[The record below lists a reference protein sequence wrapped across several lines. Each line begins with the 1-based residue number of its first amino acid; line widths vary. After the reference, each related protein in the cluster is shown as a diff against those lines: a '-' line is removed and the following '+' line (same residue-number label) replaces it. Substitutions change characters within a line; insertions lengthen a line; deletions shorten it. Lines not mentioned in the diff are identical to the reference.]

1 MPFSGRALFA
11 AAAAVVFSAAALHAC
26 PFLSLTATAWAKS
39 APEADRRQLTREQ
52 SSLQGQISNVKK
64 DISAKEARLTSVNAE
79 LRKSE
84 QAISLSSRTL
94 KTLAEEKEKIETQL
108 IDLNNDYRRVT
119 RSTKEAEK
127 DLEQISKAQFLNAQR
142 HPWQSLLS
150 GSNPNEIQRMSGILK
165 YLNDERD
172 KTIFELTNR
181 QKLIAENTR
190 KTTAKRAEL
199 ARVQA
204 AEQKNREQLR
214 EEQKSRETARANLT
228 KELNSQRERYEQL
241 VKNEQ
246 ELSKLISDIDVRI
259 AEAQKKEAA
268 RQLALQ
274 KKAEEERRRRKSSA
288 KTAETKTEPV
298 VVASPATNFTQLK
311 GRLTMPASGTI
322 AARFGQKREGAASN
336 VPWRGLLIRAKQGAN
351 VVAAAPG
358 TVVFSD
364 WMRGFGN
371 LLIVDHGSNY
381 LSVYANNE
389 SLFKS
394 VGEKVKQGETIASVG
409 NSGGEERP
417 GLYFELR
424 RRGTPI
430 DPSPWL
436 AKR

>member
-1 MPFSGRALFA
+1 MRSAPRLLFLS
-11 AAAAVVFSAAALHAC
+11 AAV
-26 PFLSLTATAWAKS
+26 SLTAAVGSFCLSLIPDAAAKS
-39 APEADRRQLTREQ
+39 APEADRRQLTQEQ
-52 SSLQGQISNVKK
+52 SSLKGQISSIQK

-79 LRKSE
+79 LQKSE
-84 QAISLSSRTL
+84 QAISRSNRTL
-94 KTLAEEKEKIETQL
+94 RTLAEDRSKLETQL
-108 IDLNNDYRRVT
+108 ADLNNELKRVS

-142 HPWQSLLS
+142 HPWQSLLT
-150 GSNPNEIQRMSGILK
+150 GSNPNDIQRMSGILS
-165 YLNDERD
+165 YLNRERD
-172 KTIFELTNR
+172 KTVNELTNR
-181 QKLIAENTR
+181 QKLIAETTR
-190 KTTAKRAEL
+190 KTTEKRSEL

-204 AEQKNREQLR
+204 AEQKNREQLQT
-214 EEQKSRETARANLT
+214 EQKSRETARANLT

-241 VKNEQ
+241 VKNDR
-246 ELSKLISDIDVRI
+246 ELTKLISDIDVRI
-259 AEAQKKEAA
+259 AEAEKKETARRLAA
-268 RQLALQ
+268 Q
-274 KKAEEERRRRKSSA
+274 KKAEEERRRRKTTTT
-288 KTAETKTEPV
+288 KAEPT
-298 VVASPATNFTQLK
+298 VVASPSVNFAQLK
-311 GRLTMPASGTI
+311 GRLTMPTAGTV
-322 AARFGQKREGAASN
+322 AARFGQKREGAASTL
-336 VPWRGLLIRAKQGAN
+336 PWRGLLIRAKQGTN
-351 VVAAAPG
+351 VVAAGPG

-389 SLFKS
+389 SLYKS
-394 VGEKVKQGETIASVG
+394 VGDKVKQGETIASVG

>member
-1 MPFSGRALFA
+1 MPFFGRALLA
-11 AAAAVVFSAAALHAC
+11 AAAAVILSAAALCAR
-26 PFLSLTATAWAKS
+26 PSAFFAESAWAKS
-39 APEADRRQLTREQ
+39 APQADRRQLTREQ

-94 KTLAEEKEKIETQL
+94 KTLAEEKEKIEAQL
-108 IDLNNDYRRVT
+108 VDLNNDYRRVT

-172 KTIFELTNR
+172 KTVYELTNR

-214 EEQKSRETARANLT
+214 EEQKSRETARASLT

-241 VKNEQ
+241 VKNDQ
-246 ELSKLISDIDVRI
+246 ELSKLIADIDVQI

-274 KKAEEERRRRKSSA
+274 KKAEEERRRKKAAARSDVKS
-288 KTAETKTEPV
+288 EPA
-298 VVASPATNFTQLK
+298 VVASPAINFAQLK

-322 AARFGQKREGAASN
+322 AARFGQKREGAASTL
-336 VPWRGLLIRAKQGAN
+336 PWRGLLIRAKQGAS

-394 VGEKVKQGETIASVG
+394 VGDRVKQGETIASVG

-417 GLYFELR
+417 GLYFEIR

>member
-1 MPFSGRALFA
+1 MPFPGRALFA
-11 AAAAVVFSAAALHAC
+11 AAAAVICSAAALDAC
-26 PFLSLTATAWAKS
+26 PSLSLAAAWAKS

-108 IDLNNDYRRVT
+108 ADLNNDYRRVT

-150 GSNPNEIQRMSGILK
+150 GNNPNEIQRMSGILK

-214 EEQKSRETARANLT
+214 EEQKSREKALANLT

-246 ELSKLISDIDVRI
+246 DLSKLIADIDVQI
-259 AEAQKKEAA
+259 AEAQKKETA
-268 RQLALQ
+268 RQLTLQ
-274 KKAEEERRRRKSSA
+274 KKAEEERRRKKSAA
-288 KTAETKTEPV
+288 KSEPV

-311 GRLTMPASGTI
+311 GRLTMPAAGTI
-322 AARFGQKREGAASN
+322 AARFGQKREGAAST

>member
-1 MPFSGRALFA
+1 MPFFGRALLA
-11 AAAAVVFSAAALHAC
+11 AAAAVILSAAVLCVRPSAFFAE
-26 PFLSLTATAWAKS
+26 SAWAKS
-39 APEADRRQLTREQ
+39 APQADRRQLTREQ

-94 KTLAEEKEKIETQL
+94 KTLAEEKEKIEAQL
-108 IDLNNDYRRVT
+108 VDLNNDYRRVT

-150 GSNPNEIQRMSGILK
+150 GNNPNEIQRMSGILK

-172 KTIFELTNR
+172 KTIYELTNR

-241 VKNEQ
+241 VKNDQ
-246 ELSKLISDIDVRI
+246 ELGKLIADIDVQI

-274 KKAEEERRRRKSSA
+274 KKAEEERRRKKAKADVKS
-288 KTAETKTEPV
+288 EPA

-311 GRLTMPASGTI
+311 GRLTMPAAGTI
-322 AARFGQKREGAASN
+322 AARFGQKREGAASTLS
-336 VPWRGLLIRAKQGAN
+336 WRGLLIRAKQGAN

-394 VGEKVKQGETIASVG
+394 VGDKVKQGETIASVG

-417 GLYFELR
+417 GLYFEIR

>member
-1 MPFSGRALFA
+1 MRSAPRLLLLTAAVSFA
-11 AAAAVVFSAAALHAC
+11 AAVGSLCLSYAPDAAAK
-26 PFLSLTATAWAKS
+26 T

-52 SSLQGQISNVKK
+52 SSLKGQISSIQKE
-64 DISAKEARLTSVNAE
+64 ISAKEARLTSVNAE
-79 LRKSE
+79 LQKSE
-84 QAISLSSRTL
+84 QAISRSNRTL
-94 KTLAEEKEKIETQL
+94 RTLAEDRTKIEQQL
-108 IDLNNDYRRVT
+108 ADLNNELKRVS

-142 HPWQSLLS
+142 HPWQSLLT
-150 GSNPNEIQRMSGILK
+150 GSNPNDIQRMSGILS
-165 YLNDERD
+165 YLNRERD
-172 KTIFELTNR
+172 KTINELTNR
-181 QKLIAENTR
+181 QKLIAETTK
-190 KTTAKRAEL
+190 KTTEKRSEL

-204 AEQKNREQLR
+204 AEQRNREQLQS
-214 EEQKSRETARANLT
+214 EQKSRETARANLT

-241 VKNEQ
+241 VKNDR
-246 ELSKLISDIDVRI
+246 ELTKLISDIDVRI
-259 AEAQKKEAA
+259 AEAEKREAA
-268 RQLALQ
+268 RRLAQQ
-274 KKAEEERRRRKSSA
+274 KKAEEERRRKNTTTKS
-288 KTAETKTEPV
+288 EPV
-298 VVASPATNFTQLK
+298 VVASPSVNFTQLK

-322 AARFGQKREGAASN
+322 AARFGQKREGAASTL
-336 VPWRGLLIRAKQGAN
+336 PWRGLLIRAKQGAN
-351 VVAAAPG
+351 VVAAGPG

-389 SLFKS
+389 SLYKS
-394 VGEKVKQGETIASVG
+394 VGDKVKQGETIASVG